1 MRQDSYRVAAL
12 QLDCSGTVH
21 KVEERA
27 ISMIREAARRKA
39 QIACLPEHWI
49 PGRHP
54 NIEDEVGLFAEVAR
68 EADISVVL
76 GADFGMRSDRVTVES
91 VVIGPKGVTG
101 RQQKTHLFG
110 REKRSAAAGNDYTV
124 FDVGGLK
131 VGIAICH
138 DLVYPEVAR
147 ILTLKG
153 AEVIFAPAK
162 IVAAGSE
169 PWELYVKARALE
181 NRVPVV
187 SPNCVD
193 PPRFRGQSL
202 VVGLSASED
211 GIVYPRPVTKAGP
224 EPAVLLADLDL
235 SGMKSFRRHRL
246 EARRTETYADLV
258 RLQPSL

>member
-1 MRQDSYRVAAL
+1 MV
-12 QLDCSGTVH
+12 G
-21 KVEERA
+21 
-27 ISMIREAARRKA
+27 EAARKKA

-49 PGRHP
+49 PGRRP

-68 EADISVVL
+68 EAGINVVL
-76 GADFGMRSDRVTVES
+76 GADFGLRSDIVTVES
-91 VVIGPKGVTG
+91 VVIGPKGVIG
-101 RQQKTHLFG
+101 RQRKTHLFG
-110 REKRSAAAGNDYTV
+110 RERRLAAPGNDYTI

-153 AEVIFAPAK
+153 AEMIFAPAK
-162 IVAAGSE
+162 IVAAGLE

-202 VVGLSASED
+202 VVGVSASEE
-211 GIVYPRPVTKAGP
+211 GIVYPRPVTKAGL
-224 EPAVLLADLDL
+224 EPAVLLADLNL
-235 SGMKSFRRHRL
+235 SGMKSFRQRRL
-246 EARRTETYADLV
+246 EARRTETYGDLV
-258 RLQPSL
+258 RL